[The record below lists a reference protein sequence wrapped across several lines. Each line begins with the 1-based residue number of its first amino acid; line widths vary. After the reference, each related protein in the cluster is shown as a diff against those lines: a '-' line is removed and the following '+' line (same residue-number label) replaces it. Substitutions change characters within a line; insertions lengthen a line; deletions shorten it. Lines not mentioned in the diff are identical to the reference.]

1 LPSKACLNQLT
12 TFVINGIKRDEIIL
26 IQIAI
31 NSSAIYYFYR
41 MARVLITGGTGL
53 VGKRLTKMLIDNNH
67 EVLILSRNP
76 TKNNEFKW
84 DVSSNYIDEKAL
96 INTDYI
102 IHLAGAG
109 IADKRWSKKRKQVII
124 DSRVETANLLFDKIT
139 TLNIKLKGFI
149 SASGIGYYGAVTSE
163 IIFEETDKVGN
174 DFLGDTCKKWEQAA
188 HQFSTQSIPVT
199 ILRTGIVLAKKGG
212 ALDKMKTPVISP
224 IGSGKQYLPWIHI
237 DDLCNLYIAA
247 IEDNLVGIFNAVA
260 PEHHTSISFSK
271 ALAKNFKRPY
281 LAIGVPGF
289 LLKILFGEMSV
300 ILLKGSRIST
310 KKIEKNNYSFRF
322 AKLHEA
328 LNNL

>member
-1 LPSKACLNQLT
+1 MALKARLNQLT
-12 TFVINGIKRDEIIL
+12 TFVKNATKRHEIIL
-26 IQIAI
+26 IQIVI

-53 VGKRLTKMLIDNNH
+53 VGKRLTQMLIAKNH

-76 TKNNEFKW
+76 KKKNEFRW
-84 DVSSNYIDEKAL
+84 DVSSNYVDEKAL

-109 IADKRWSKKRKQVII
+109 IADERWSKKRKQVII

-139 TLNIKLKGFI
+139 SLNIKLKGFI
-149 SASGIGYYGAVTSE
+149 SASGIGYYGAVNSE
-163 IIFEETDKVGN
+163 IIFEETAKVGT
-174 DFLGDTCKKWEQAA
+174 DFLGKTCEKWEQAA
-188 HQFSTQSIPVT
+188 NQFSIQNIPVT

-212 ALDKMKTPVISP
+212 ALDKMKTPIITP
-224 IGSGKQYLPWIHI
+224 IGSGKQYIPWIHI
-237 DDLCNLYIAA
+237 DDLCHLYIAA
-247 IEDNLVGIFNAVA
+247 IEDNLIGIFNAVA

-281 LAIGVPGF
+281 LGIGVPGF

-300 ILLKGSRIST
+300 ILLTGSRIST
-310 KKIEKNNYSFRF
+310 KKIEKNKYSFRF

-328 LNNL
+328 LSNL